1 MTSRNEKLQFEDLNV
16 GKFEEAFKSLKRNKA
31 AAFAYLSSKIIIDA
45 YDSLKY
51 IPFHIFKVSI
61 QYEIFPDSPK
71 IAKVTPIIEFIYSV
85 LYEKQ
90 FGFQGNNSTEH
101 AILHLTRDITGCF
114 EKGKYTLGV
123 YTDFFKAFVLK
134 CFTIKYFQYSVFL
147 YFKSF
152 CISQYFYPQNK
163 NQICPPK

>member
-1 MTSRNEKLQFEDLNV
+1 MSWENIPASFTSCVRESQDGSALACTGCGV
-16 GKFEEAFKSLKRNKA
+16 GGGGGGLA
-31 AAFAYLSSKIIIDA
+31 
-45 YDSLKY
+45 
-51 IPFHIFKVSI
+51 
-61 QYEIFPDSPK
+61 
-71 IAKVTPIIEFIYSV
+71 IIEFIYSV

-90 FGFQGNNSTEH
+90 FGFQRCNSTEH

-123 YTDFFKAFVLK
+123 YIDFFKAFVLK

-163 NQICPPK
+163 NQICPPKWKLYSRTSMPNLVSIAFYTVDPTLATKW

>member
-1 MTSRNEKLQFEDLNV
+1 MSWENIPASLTSCVRESQDGSALACTGCGV
-16 GKFEEAFKSLKRNKA
+16 GGGGGGLA
-31 AAFAYLSSKIIIDA
+31 
-45 YDSLKY
+45 
-51 IPFHIFKVSI
+51 
-61 QYEIFPDSPK
+61 
-71 IAKVTPIIEFIYSV
+71 IIEFIYSV

-90 FGFQGNNSTEH
+90 FGFQRYNSTEH

-114 EKGKYTLGV
+114 EKGKYTLWV
-123 YTDFFKAFVLK
+123 YIDFSKAFDLK

-163 NQICPPK
+163 NQICPPKWKLYSRTSMPNLVSTAFYTVEPTLGTKW